1 MEILSAFFY
10 TFLSRPL
17 FNVLIWLYNVVP
29 GRDLGV
35 AIIILTIIIRL
46 AFYPLS
52 QKAIK
57 SQKAMAEI
65 QPKIKEI
72 QKKFKDNKEE
82 QAKAMMDIY
91 RQYKIN
97 PMSGCLPILIQ
108 FPVLIALY
116 HVFISGLNVQKLEML
131 YSFVQKPAVLNLMFL
146 GIVGLSERSL
156 VLAVLAGISQY
167 FQAKTMPQIKS
178 LGKSGSFDFTAVL
191 NRQMIYFMP
200 LLTLFIAWTLPA
212 ALSIYWIVNNIF
224 SIIQQYY
231 TNIKAED

>member
-1 MEILSAFFY
+1 MELLSAFFY

-17 FNVLIWLYNVVP
+17 FNVLIWLYNAVP

-35 AIIILTIIIRL
+35 AIVILTVIIRL
-46 AFYPLS
+46 IFYPLS

-57 SQKAMAEI
+57 SQKAMAEV

-72 QKKFKDNKEE
+72 QKKYKDNKEE
-82 QAKAMMDIY
+82 QAKALMNVY
-91 RQYKIN
+91 RQHKVN

-116 HVFISGLNVQKLEML
+116 HVFISGLNPQKLEML
-131 YSFVQKPAVLNLMFL
+131 YSFVQKPAALNLMFL
-146 GIVGLSERSL
+146 GLVGLSEKSL
-156 VLAVLAGISQY
+156 ILAVVAGVSQY

-178 LGKSGSFDFTAVL
+178 FGKSGSFDFTAVL
-191 NRQMIYFMP
+191 NQQMIYFMP
-200 LLTLFIAWTLPA
+200 LLTVVIAWTLPA

-231 TNIKAED
+231 ANTKIDG

>member
-1 MEILSAFFY
+1 MGLLTSFFY

-35 AIIILTIIIRL
+35 AIIILTILIRL
-46 AFYPLS
+46 IFYPLS

-65 QPKIKEI
+65 QPKVKEI
-72 QKKFKDNKEE
+72 QKKYKDSKEE
-82 QAKAMMDIY
+82 QAKALMDVY
-91 RQYKIN
+91 RQHKVN

-116 HVFISGLNVQKLEML
+116 HVFISGLNFQKLEML
-131 YSFVQKPAVLNLMFL
+131 YSFVQKPVVLNLMFL
-146 GIVGLSERSL
+146 GIISLSERSL
-156 VLAVLAGISQY
+156 VLAVIAGVSQY
-167 FQAKTMPQIKS
+167 FQAKTMPQMKS
-178 LGKSGSFDFTAVL
+178 FGGSGSFDFAAVL

-200 LLTLFIAWTLPA
+200 LLTVFIAWTLPA
-212 ALSIYWIVNNIF
+212 ALSIYWIVNNLF
-224 SIIQQYY
+224 SIIQQLAVDKKS
-231 TNIKAED
+231 I

>member
-1 MEILSAFFY
+1 MGLLTSFFY

-35 AIIILTIIIRL
+35 AIIILTILIRL

-57 SQKAMAEI
+57 SQKAMAEV

-72 QKKFKDNKEE
+72 QKKYKDNKEE
-82 QAKAMMDIY
+82 QAKALMDVY
-91 RQYKIN
+91 RQYKVN

-116 HVFISGLNVQKLEML
+116 HVFISGLNSQKLEML
-131 YSFVQKPAVLNLMFL
+131 YGFVQKPVALNLMFL
-146 GIVGLSERSL
+146 GIISLSQRNL
-156 VLAVLAGISQY
+156 VLALIAGVSQY
-167 FQAKTMPQIKS
+167 FQAKTMPQMKS
-178 LGKSGSFDFTAVL
+178 SGKSGSFDFATAL

-200 LLTLFIAWTLPA
+200 LLTVFIAWTLPA
-212 ALSIYWIVNNIF
+212 ALSIYWIVNNLF
-224 SIIQQYY
+224 SIIQQLS
-231 TNIKAED
+231 IDKKSI

>member
-1 MEILSAFFY
+1 MELLSAFFY

-17 FNVLIWLYNVVP
+17 FNVLIWLYNTVP

-35 AIIILTIIIRL
+35 AIIILTVIIRL
-46 AFYPLS
+46 IFYPLS

-57 SQKAMAEI
+57 SQKAMAEL
-65 QPKIKEI
+65 QPKIKEV
-72 QKKFKDNKEE
+72 QKKFKENKEE
-82 QAKAMMDIY
+82 QTKALMDVY
-91 RQYKIN
+91 RQHKIN

-116 HVFISGLNVQKLEML
+116 HVFISGLNPQKLEML
-131 YSFVQKPAVLNLMFL
+131 YGFVQKPAALNLMFL
-146 GIVGLSERSL
+146 GLVGLSEKSL
-156 VLAVLAGISQY
+156 ILAVVAGVSQY

-178 LGKSGSFDFTAVL
+178 LGKSGGFDFTTVL
-191 NRQMIYFMP
+191 NQQMIYFMP
-200 LLTLFIAWTLPA
+200 LLTVVIAWTLPA

-231 TNIKAED
+231 TNIKTES